1 MTAVLQSRESVSFT
15 PASRRSAGSINRLFG
30 AKSRHRA
37 DGQARR
43 RYFTCLFASLARESG
58 DCGMVKDIS
67 FAVPYEAV
75 DEMIQAACCPLR
87 GQL

>member
-1 MTAVLQSRESVSFT
+1 MSVIRPNADQGQALS
-15 PASRRSAGSINRLFG
+15 NRLFG

-43 RYFTCLFASLARESG
+43 WYFTCLFASLAGESD
-58 DCGMVKDIS
+58 DCGMVKAIS
-67 FAVPYEAV
+67 FTIPYEAV

-87 GQL
+87 GEL